1 MPDVYKQLTFEN
13 IVLTI
18 LSILVLAVALW
29 AIYAFIRAIIMFI
42 FSHGEAEKIKKAWS
56 SIRFMILWIFLTVIL
71 LFVFPLIFK
80 RMRVPNPE
88 EYSAKNI
95 FVRAGEVVRWLT
107 NMWEW
112 IKEFQTDKQARIPW
126 ATQAVPDT
134 EYSL

>member
-1 MPDVYKQLTFEN
+1 MPDVYKQLTFES

-18 LSILVLAVALW
+18 LSVLVLAVAIW
-29 AIYAFIRAIIMFI
+29 SIYAFIRAIIMFV

-71 LFVFPLIFK
+71 LFIFPLIFK
-80 RMRVPNPE
+80 RMRVPNSE
-88 EYSAKNI
+88 EYAAKNI
-95 FVRAGEVVRWLT
+95 FNRAGEVVRWLS

-112 IKEFQTDKQARIPW
+112 IKEFQTDKQSSFPGS
-126 ATQAVPDT
+126 TKAVPNT